1 MLPVFWRANRKAW
14 VMAAIVM
21 NWFPN
26 CFIPQV
32 ERYLAEQN
40 LVFKL
45 LLVYNTPSQFGDL
58 KVAHLNV
65 EVIFLLPNATS
76 LIQPLDQGIIATFKM
91 YYTRRTFC
99 CILDAMDPM
108 LTIGQCLKEF
118 NTAHC
123 IGAIKESSLD
133 EVKTSTINA
142 CWHNLW
148 PQAVKNF
155 RGFPDNIEEA

>member
-1 MLPVFWRANRKAW
+1 MDCFH
-14 VMAAIVM
+14 
-21 NWFPN
+21 N
-26 CFIPQV
+26 CFVPQV
-32 ERYLAEQN
+32 ERYLADQN
-40 LVFKL
+40 LAFKVL
-45 LLVYNTPSQFGDL
+45 LLVNNAPRHPRDL
-58 KVAHLNV
+58 KVAHPNIK
-65 EVIFLLPNATS
+65 VIFLVPNTTS

-142 CWHNLW
+142 CWHNLRS
-148 PQAVKNF
+148 QAVKNF
-155 RGFPDNIEEA
+155 RGFPDNTEDT